1 MEYTEVKQRLNGF
14 ISNEPSPLL
23 RQAEWIKENEDWLEK
38 SALIA
43 LKILKRL
50 RETSMS
56 QKQLAE
62 EVGVSP
68 QYINKVVKGKEN
80 LSLQTICMIEKA
92 LGINLMEVPGF
103 EKFQEVKEYAYG
115 EGVRV
120 DSIKARQ
127 LASSYFDYTS
137 AWDYTDKDDNR
148 AA

>member
-1 MEYTEVKQRLNGF
+1 MEYTEVKQRLNGL

-50 RETSMS
+50 RETSKS

-62 EVGVSP
+62 DIGVSP

-80 LSLQTICMIEKA
+80 LSLQTISGIEMA
-92 LGINLMEVPGF
+92 LGISLMEIPGF
-103 EKFQEVKEYAYG
+103 EIFQEVKEYSYV

-120 DSIKARQ
+120 NSIKARQ

-137 AWDYTDKDDNR
+137 ASDYTDKDDNR

>member
-1 MEYTEVKQRLNGF
+1 MEYTEVKQRLNGL

-23 RQAEWIKENEDWLEK
+23 RQADWIQENEDWLEK

-50 RETSMS
+50 RETSKS

-62 EVGVSP
+62 DIGVSP

-80 LSLQTICMIEKA
+80 LSLQTISGIEMA
-92 LGINLMEVPGF
+92 LGISLMEIPGF
-103 EKFQEVKEYAYG
+103 EIFQEVKEYSYV

-120 DSIKARQ
+120 NSIKARQ

-137 AWDYTDKDDNR
+137 ASDYTDKDDNR